1 MPSSMKQR
9 TRRITDIAG
18 TRRQSARGFTL
29 RLSAQGFTLLEL
41 LVVITITVILAAL
54 IFPVFKSIRESNQL
68 MSCTSHL
75 QKIHTAL
82 KLYFTDEQGLPPC
95 YLNPNESAGL
105 DTATPY
111 ATSLK
116 ADGTPYPF
124 GLHAL
129 MAGDYIRDESVYHC
143 PRAVNV
149 APSDA
154 NFYQSYEERDVLAS
168 FATTDAY
175 GAFNQY
181 KYLSTRGII
190 SGGTDYRRQLTDC
203 VAPSASEKYPHP
215 ATQLDTTWQPDD
227 ATVVTW
233 CDYHADSY
241 TRGGFGQYNVLYWDG
256 SVVCRDETQM
266 RTGHQGPPSAAW
278 RMDPQ

>member
-1 MPSSMKQR
+1 MKHPI
-9 TRRITDIAG
+9 RRSIEVAG
-18 TRRQSARGFTL
+18 TRRHAAR
-29 RLSAQGFTLLEL
+29 GFTLLEL

-54 IFPVFKSIRESNQL
+54 IFPAFKSIRESNQL
-68 MSCTSHL
+68 MSCTSRM

-82 KLYFTDEQGLPPC
+82 KLYFTDEQGVPPC
-95 YLNPNESAGL
+95 YLDPNEAAGL

-111 ATSLK
+111 AANRK
-116 ADGTPYPF
+116 ADGTAFPS

-129 MAGDYIRDESVYHC
+129 MAGDYIRDENIYHC

-154 NFYQSYEERDVLAS
+154 NFYRSYEERDTLAS
-168 FATTDAY
+168 FDAADAY

-190 SGGTDYRRQLTDC
+190 NSGPDYRRQMTVC
-203 VAPSASEKYPHP
+203 VDKSGSEKYPHP
-215 ATQLDTTWQPDD
+215 AARLDSSWQPDD
-227 ATVVTW
+227 NTIVTW

-256 SVVCRDETQM
+256 SVVCRDEPQM